1 MTSEMTRASFVYT
14 NNIIIVEANISGLKN
29 TYIYLIALS
38 YTLLSFLQQ
47 SDFPLGVYTPFML
60 SDNHC
65 ILSSPFNL
73 HLAKQQLFVSHK
85 SHLPTEVKRNM

>member
-1 MTSEMTRASFVYT
+1 MTRASFVYT
-14 NNIIIVEANISGLKN
+14 NNVIVLGASISGLKN

-38 YTLLSFLQQ
+38 YALLSFPQQ
-47 SDFPLGVYTPFML
+47 SEFPLGVYTPFML

-73 HLAKQQLFVSHK
+73 HLA
-85 SHLPTEVKRNM
+85 